1 MLRLTLLATAAVLA
15 SGSMAIAAAHLP
27 GGTMA
32 IHGPHGVPVL
42 FSSEPDQAIPVQPN
56 YTLPKKHLAGNLSPE
71 PYATYIS
78 YDGYAVCGAG
88 TCGERIRIAAG
99 FTPAAA
105 TRVSGIDI
113 GLIAAS
119 IGGFPL
125 TADVA
130 LYSDS
135 GGVPGKRIDG
145 QDVTAAET
153 KPTTC
158 CLTTHAK
165 LKSKPKLKAGTQYWV
180 VVTPDDTSYLVWAF
194 EDSDFVHPA
203 WFATD
208 GGSGWTSATGA
219 WEVPSFQVE

>member
-1 MLRLTLLATAAVLA
+1 MLLTAAAVLA
-15 SGSMAIAAAHLP
+15 SGSMAVAAAQLP
-27 GGTMA
+27 SGTVA
-32 IHGPHGVPVL
+32 IRGPHGVPVL
-42 FSSEPDQAIPVQPN
+42 FSGESDQSVPVQPN
-56 YTLPKKHLAGNLSPE
+56 YYLPRTHLAGNFSGE
-71 PYATYIS
+71 PNATYIS
-78 YDGYAVCGAG
+78 HDGYAVCGAG

-105 TRVSGIDI
+105 ARVSGIDV

-119 IGGFPL
+119 IAGYPL

-153 KPTTC
+153 TPTTC

-180 VVTPDDTSYLVWAF
+180 VVTPDTTSYLVWAF

-203 WFATD
+203 WLATD
-208 GGSGWTSATGA
+208 GGSGWSSATGV